1 MCIKLILVCILI
13 DLIYFKIH
21 TMKTAGIVLIVLGF
35 GLTIFTGFKFFT
47 KEKVVD
53 IGKLEISREKPHYLA
68 WSPVVGIILIGVGGV
83 VLWKNSKS

>member
-1 MCIKLILVCILI
+1 
-13 DLIYFKIH
+13 
-21 TMKTAGIVLIVLGF
+21 MKTAGIVLIVLGF